1 MEDAV
6 RDSLANVHAA
16 RTPAVTFHIL
26 RDETDLYLIDCGFV
40 GGRRLLARALD
51 RRGWKHL
58 RIRGILLTH
67 GHLDHVLD
75 TARIA
80 QESGAWVAA
89 HRLERAQ
96 LAGHYPHNGSSRF
109 CGMLEAA
116 GRTLFQYSAPKIDRW
131 LEDGEELS
139 ILGGLQ
145 VIHLPGHTEGHVGF
159 FLPRSRLLFS
169 GDLFASYSLFPHFA
183 PACLST
189 HPAEIPKSAARALA
203 LDPAGV
209 LPNHGDGAKPEVHL
223 ARLRA
228 LVHRA

>member
-1 MEDAV
+1 MESGT
-6 RDSLANVHAA
+6 RDSPANALAV
-16 RTPAVTFHIL
+16 RTPAVTFYVL
-26 RDETDLYLIDCGFV
+26 RDGADLYLIDCGFV
-40 GGRRLLARALD
+40 GGRHHLANALD

-75 TARIA
+75 AARIA
-80 QESGAWVAA
+80 QESEAWVAA

-96 LAGHYPHNGSSRF
+96 IAGHYPPNGSSRF

-116 GRTLFQYSAPKIDRW
+116 GRILFRYSAPKIDHW
-131 LEDGEELS
+131 LEDGEELP

-145 VIHLPGHTEGHVGF
+145 VLHLPGHTEGHVGF
-159 FLPRSRLLFS
+159 FLPRRKLLFS
-169 GDLFASYSLFPHFA
+169 GDLFASYSMFPHFA

-189 HPAEIPKSAARALA
+189 HPAEIPKSAARALT

-209 LPNHGDGAKPEVHL
+209 LPNHGDGTKPEVHL

-228 LVHRA
+228 LVHGE

>member
-1 MEDAV
+1 MAGET
-6 RDSLANVHAA
+6 RDSLANVLAV
-16 RTPAVTFHIL
+16 RTPPTTFHVL
-26 RDETDLYLIDCGFV
+26 RDGADLYLIDCGFT
-40 GGRRLLARALD
+40 GGARTLARALD
-51 RRGWKHL
+51 CRGWKHL

-67 GHLDHVLD
+67 GHLDHVLN

-96 LAGHYPHNGSSRF
+96 IAGCYPHTGSSRL

-116 GRTLFQYSAPKIDRW
+116 GRMLFRYSAPKVDHW
-131 LEDGEELS
+131 LEDGDELPL
-139 ILGGLQ
+139 LGGLR

-169 GDLFASYSLFPHFA
+169 GDLFASYSLLSHFA
-183 PACLST
+183 PRCLST
-189 HPAEIPKSAARALA
+189 HPVEIPKSAARALA
-203 LDPAGV
+203 LDPMGI
-209 LPNHGDGAKPEVHL
+209 LPNHRDGAGPETHL

-228 LVHRA
+228 LLERR